1 MLVLRGALKS
11 SGVQAVARPNTSLAA
26 SGQLHL
32 LVARG
37 CACCVSVSQVT
48 RDSGAGADRERLRR
62 ERQQQK
68 KSQWN
73 FWHNNR
79 NQDRIQYTSSV
90 DIRPE
95 WPVLEQ
101 IQLSALTKLTGT
113 PPKGEPEQLAQCGH
127 LEYYDKNYDRIGAKQ
142 EVRFEKGSRSRRQ
155 PAAETDE
162 TLLCWH
168 ILHNAS

>member
-1 MLVLRGALKS
+1 VCVLG
-11 SGVQAVARPNTSLAA
+11 SLW
-26 SGQLHL
+26 
-32 LVARG
+32 
-37 CACCVSVSQVT
+37 QVT

-142 EVRFEKGSRSRRQ
+142 EVSVERRRAARDGSWLPKLTGRFSLAIPHTASSAPWSSTPSLRRSISLAVSSHRDGVS
-155 PAAETDE
+155 AG
-162 TLLCWH
+162 
-168 ILHNAS
+168 